1 MKPRVPEGGY
11 FNLAVARDQAIEKLA
26 ALNPENLSRDAAITF
41 NRAESS
47 FAVPFLNGLY
57 RVSFPGGR
65 ITDVAGAECSTYL
78 AIIILHYLVTA
89 DGNPLGGEWVSYR
102 HLPGG
107 EIYTEPF
114 RRRAVLPFL
123 QTYGENPG
131 GFIDGAAALGGIR
144 NEGSGISMI
153 IPVLPR
159 VPLNFTLWPGDDELP
174 SSAAILFDS
183 QAASYL
189 PTEDYAHLPALIIG
203 AMKQCSAEDGGR
215 QPSR

>member
-11 FNLAVARDQAIEKLA
+11 FNLAVARDEAINRLA
-26 ALNPENLSRDAAITF
+26 SLDPESLSRNAAIIF
-41 NRAESS
+41 QRDEN
-47 FAVPFLNGLY
+47 FFVVPFLNRLY
-57 RVSFPGGR
+57 RVSYPEGR
-65 ITDVAGAECSTYL
+65 ISDDEGAEASTYL
-78 AIIILHYLVTA
+78 SIIILHYLVTA
-89 DGNPLGGEWVSYR
+89 DGTPLNGTWVAYR

-123 QTYGENPG
+123 QAYGADPET
-131 GFIDGAAALGGIR
+131 FIRDAAALGGIR
-144 NEGSGISMI
+144 KEGSGISMI
-153 IPVLPR
+153 IPVFPR

-203 AMKQCSAEDGGR
+203 AMQR
-215 QPSR
+215 